1 MVCDDGEVSAHKL
14 VLFTGIEFFKSFL
27 PQVKHP
33 NPYIYLRGI
42 KMKHLEMALNF
53 MYLGTVQVPQDDIG
67 AILDVANDLKISGLT
82 EEETP
87 GVKQKKDQLKKK
99 EIEETRNTANIV
111 ENDKS
116 RSKRYVKNNHV
127 KERRKRNNVTASDV
141 ELNFSSVFE
150 SM

>member
-1 MVCDDGEVSAHKL
+1 MDTYNLDYSLFKENLIRGYRDVKNIESLTDVTLVCDDGEVIAHKL
-14 VLFTGIEFFKSFL
+14 VLFTGSEFFKSFL
-27 PQVKHP
+27 PQVKDP

-87 GVKQKKDQLKKK
+87 KAMQKKDQLKKK

-111 ENDKS
+111 EN
-116 RSKRYVKNNHV
+116 YQ
-127 KERRKRNNVTASDV
+127 
-141 ELNFSSVFE
+141 
-150 SM
+150 